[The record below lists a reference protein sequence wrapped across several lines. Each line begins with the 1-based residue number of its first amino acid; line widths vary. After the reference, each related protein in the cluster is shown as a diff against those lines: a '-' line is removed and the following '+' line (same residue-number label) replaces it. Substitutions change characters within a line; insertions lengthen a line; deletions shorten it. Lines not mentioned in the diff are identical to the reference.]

1 MIECNFEFLHE
12 AEDNF
17 RKIAMNITEVGFIL
31 FLSISLIVCWVLLI
45 NAYCLHHLKSEAVK
59 LKSRNWIGMNL

>member
-31 FLSISLIVCWVLLI
+31 FLSISLIVC
-45 NAYCLHHLKSEAVK
+45 
-59 LKSRNWIGMNL
+59 